1 MKIHP
6 AMSDVPDSP
15 EAFFTQYIPARFDSV
30 KGGLAGKTS
39 NGSMTFRVLGAGE
52 WSLRIKDGELVVTSG
67 MADDVVLQVTA
78 NQADFGPIFVQGA
91 VQQEGAPIGAEQQ
104 VLAFKVLTV
113 DAERIKLV
121 KGIVGSVAFV
131 IDSDGTT
138 HHLAITPGT
147 QTPKLDDAE
156 CRLEVK
162 MNDFMEMQTGK
173 QNPMQL
179 AMSGKIKIVGNAQIP
194 MALSGVFV

>member
-1 MKIHP
+1 MRA
-6 AMSDVPDSP
+6 AMSDIPDSP
-15 EAFFTQYIPARFDSV
+15 EAFFTEYIPARFETV
-30 KGGLAGKTS
+30 KEGLAGKSS
-39 NGSMTFRVLGAGE
+39 NGCMTFRIIDVGE
-52 WSLRIKDGELVVTSG
+52 WSMRIKDGELIVSPG

-78 NQADFGPIFVQGA
+78 AEADFASIFVQGA
-91 VQQEGAPIGAEQQ
+91 IQQEGAPIGAEHQ
-104 VLAFKVLTV
+104 VLAFKVLSV
-113 DAERIKLV
+113 DEERVKLV

-138 HHLAITPGT
+138 HHLAVTPGA
-147 QTPKLDDAE
+147 QEPKLGDAE

-162 MNDFMEMQTGK
+162 MNDFMEMQTGA

-179 AMSGKIKIVGNAQIP
+179 AMSGRIKIVGNAQIP